1 MKEYLYY
8 GEVQQRINE
17 YVAEHG
23 STLGF
28 YDAVRMLWQEG
39 RCHQG
44 AELPSASFQDWDVTD
59 VAAFKN
65 YMYRTPVDMER
76 FYTGFEVGQSG
87 YRHAELLPQW
97 DVLPMMVAEN
107 QAVGIHAHDAFEMT
121 YVLSGRGQL
130 NLNGHIHGIGEGDLC
145 ILAPHYDHDAVV
157 EGDGII
163 LNFAFSEFTIEG
175 TLYHVLAAESAVADF
190 FRTNLGK
197 GGGYGLFH
205 MPPEPRLLQIIREIY
220 HEAYCREPYSRQMC
234 VSFTEIFFSCL
245 MRSSTWDVAR
255 RGGEERDLR
264 KGTSMLP
271 IVKYIQD
278 NFRTVTLQ
286 DVAERFHY
294 EPGYLGKQLKSH
306 LGKSYTQLVSDLR
319 IEKAKTL
326 LRGTGMTMERIAEQS
341 GFQSAVN
348 FSRSFRQH
356 TGISP
361 REYRKNAA
369 VRK

>member
-1 MKEYLYY
+1 MKDYLYY

-17 YVAEHG
+17 YVREHG

-39 RCHQG
+39 RCHQ
-44 AELPSASFQDWDVTD
+44 AEALPAASFQEWDVTD
-59 VAAFKN
+59 VAAFKTF
-65 YMYRTPVDMER
+65 MYRTPVGMDG
-76 FYTGFEVGQSG
+76 FYAGFEAGRPG
-87 YRHAELLPQW
+87 NRDAELLPQW

-107 QAVGIHAHDAFEMT
+107 QALGLHAHDAFEMT
-121 YVLSGRGQL
+121 YVLSGKGQL
-130 NLNGHIHGIGEGDLC
+130 NLNGHIHGISEGDLC
-145 ILAPHYDHDAVV
+145 IMAPHYTHDVLV

-220 HEAYCREPYSRQMC
+220 HEGFCREPYATQMC
-234 VSFTEIFFSCL
+234 VSFMEIFFSCL
-245 MRSSTWDVAR
+245 MRASTWDVGR
-255 RGGEERDLR
+255 HGGGERDRR
-264 KGTSMLP
+264 KGSSMLA

-294 EPGYLGKQLKSH
+294 EPSYLGKQLKSH
-306 LGKSYTQLVSDLR
+306 LGKSYTELVSGLR

-326 LRGTGMTMERIAEQS
+326 LRGTGLPMERIAEQS
-341 GFQSAVN
+341 GFQSAVH

-356 TGISP
+356 TGMSP
-361 REYRKNAA
+361 REYRNGA